1 MNQVIYITVFHN
13 IDTIALVVYKLVIIK
28 HLNYIIGEV
37 EQILQSML
45 LKLSANE
52 QKWLIRLLLKD
63 MRLGIAHTKIL
74 KTYHDD
80 ANDLYDVCNDLI
92 KVI

>member
-1 MNQVIYITVFHN
+1 M
-13 IDTIALVVYKLVIIK
+13 
-28 HLNYIIGEV
+28 

-74 KTYHDD
+74 KAYHDD
-80 ANDLYDVCNDLI
+80 ANDLYDICNDLT
-92 KVI
+92 KVIEYFYVKF

>member
-1 MNQVIYITVFHN
+1 M
-13 IDTIALVVYKLVIIK
+13 
-28 HLNYIIGEV
+28 

-45 LKLSANE
+45 LKVSAIE

-63 MRLGIAHTKIL
+63 MRLGLAHTKIL
-74 KTYHDD
+74 KAYHND
-80 ANDLYDVCNDLI
+80 ANDLYDVCNDLR

>member
-1 MNQVIYITVFHN
+1 
-13 IDTIALVVYKLVIIK
+13 
-28 HLNYIIGEV
+28 
-37 EQILQSML
+37 ML

-74 KTYHDD
+74 KTYHPD
-80 ANDLYDVCNDLI
+80 AIELYDVCNDLT
-92 KVI
+92 KVTNNIMIFLKNN

>member
-1 MNQVIYITVFHN
+1 
-13 IDTIALVVYKLVIIK
+13 
-28 HLNYIIGEV
+28 
-37 EQILQSML
+37 ML
-45 LKLSANE
+45 LKFSANE

-74 KTYHDD
+74 NAYHRD
-80 ANDLYDVCNDLI
+80 ANELFDVCNDLI

>member
-1 MNQVIYITVFHN
+1 MIVE
-13 IDTIALVVYKLVIIK
+13 
-28 HLNYIIGEV
+28 HLNYIYILGEV
-37 EQILQSML
+37 EQILQLML

-74 KTYHDD
+74 KAYHKD
-80 ANDLYDVCNDLI
+80 ANDLYDVCNDLT

>member
-1 MNQVIYITVFHN
+1 
-13 IDTIALVVYKLVIIK
+13 
-28 HLNYIIGEV
+28 V

-45 LKLSANE
+45 LKVSAIE

-63 MRLGIAHTKIL
+63 MRLGLAHTKIL
-74 KTYHDD
+74 KAYHDD
-80 ANDLYDVCNDLI
+80 ANDLYDVCNDLR

>member
-1 MNQVIYITVFHN
+1 MILCLYC
-13 IDTIALVVYKLVIIK
+13 L
-28 HLNYIIGEV
+28 GEV
-37 EQILQSML
+37 EQSLQLML
-45 LKLSANE
+45 FKFSANE

-74 KTYHDD
+74 NAYHCD
-80 ANDLYDVCNDLI
+80 ANELYDVCNDLS